1 MGILF
6 KLLPKLNTKVEISMD
21 DAGFAPKLVKRK
33 IVPNISQ
40 NNKNIDDFLIAISK
54 ITLDLVAYC

>member
-6 KLLPKLNTKVEISMD
+6 KLLPKLNTKVEISID
-21 DAGFAPKLVKRK
+21 DAGFSPKLANRK

-40 NNKNIDDFLIAISK
+40 NNKNIDVFLMGSNK
-54 ITLDLVAYC
+54 FFP